1 MSRSPSIFPGSSSLS
16 QSGEARTPPGRRRRQ
31 DHLQWQAPCIGGEA
45 HFWEHPEEA
54 LGPMQQGT
62 EPLRQNGPDLRSGT
76 SFGFHELNVATDEC
90 PWPDSKLL
98 PPGEKHLW
106 LINACG
112 PPLTRRRLY
121 AQPCGNSPPDFS
133 SNYWRV
139 VSRYPPWLVQTLIAM
154 RDSSQA
160 PVKSVGRFGLGV
172 NLPFGLQAS
181 KCHPCSRGDPP
192 GRSCPSALAQGPPGT
207 SFFGRM
213 GFRNARGD
221 PPLLG
226 LRPSGQTY
234 GCKSGPL
241 FLTGYSSHKDPPL
254 YCGTTGPP
262 GTSFFGRMGFRNAR
276 GDPPLLGLRPFGHT
290 YGRKSG
296 PLFLTGYS
304 SHKDP
309 PFFRQATGP
318 PGAIS
323 TGMIDCWPS
332 PWNGRP
338 ARISWVGRCS
348 RGDPPGK
355 AASRRGCDPPRSVA
369 GPAPPGPVRPV
380 PIGRAPPGRRFH
392 RRRGP
397 PGSFHSPSS
406 LSAGRCRERI
416 PDVRPETRRHDV
428 ARKPKPKSRKITPWL

>member
-1 MSRSPSIFPGSSSLS
+1 MRQPSGRLSDRTLPPLSTAEKAASARGETSPPTGRSSH
-16 QSGEARTPPGRRRRQ
+16 GEFEPPPGR
-31 DHLQWQAPCIGGEA
+31 
-45 HFWEHPEEA
+45 
-54 LGPMQQGT
+54 
-62 EPLRQNGPDLRSGT
+62 
-76 SFGFHELNVATDEC
+76 
-90 PWPDSKLL
+90 
-98 PPGEKHLW
+98 
-106 LINACG
+106 
-112 PPLTRRRLY
+112 
-121 AQPCGNSPPDFS
+121 QPIE
-133 SNYWRV
+133 R
-139 VSRYPPWLVQTLIAM
+139 A
-154 RDSSQA
+154 
-160 PVKSVGRFGLGV
+160 
-172 NLPFGLQAS
+172 
-181 KCHPCSRGDPP
+181 PP
-192 GRSCPSALAQGPPGT
+192 GRQG
-207 SFFGRM
+207 R
-213 GFRNARGD
+213 
-221 PPLLG
+221 
-226 LRPSGQTY
+226 
-234 GCKSGPL
+234 
-241 FLTGYSSHKDPPL
+241 
-254 YCGTTGPP
+254 
-262 GTSFFGRMGFRNAR
+262 AR
-276 GDPPLLGLRPFGHT
+276 GDPPLLGLRPFGQT

-369 GPAPPGPVRPV
+369 GPAPPGPVRPI

-397 PGSFHSPSS
+397 PGSFRPPSS